1 MRVLFPLLLA
11 GAVLAQDADKPYLGI
26 SLRELTPEK
35 AKELGVE
42 ATEGLVVISTG
53 MGSPARVAGVM
64 PLDLLLSINGQETRD
79 KASYQAAMAPLAIGA
94 TAVLKL
100 SRKGEVLERTAVLV
114 SKKAY
119 DEEWLL
125 VNHPMPEFVVD
136 EWIGA
141 GPASE
146 KDLRGAVVVLDFWT
160 MT

>member
-1 MRVLFPLLLA
+1 MRILLPLLLA
-11 GAVLAQDADKPYLGI
+11 GAVLAQDADKPFLGL

-42 ATEGLVVISTG
+42 ATEGLVVISTA
-53 MGSPARVAGVM
+53 MGSPARLAGVM
-64 PLDLLLSINGQETRD
+64 PLDLLLAVNGQEVKD
-79 KASYQAAMAPLAIGA
+79 KASYLAAMEPLKTGDK
-94 TAVLKL
+94 AVLKV
-100 SRKGEVLERTAVLV
+100 SRKGEVADLTATLV
-114 SKKAY
+114 SKKAWE
-119 DEEWLL
+119 EEWLL

-146 KDLRGAVVVLDFWT
+146 KDLRGSVVVLDFWT